1 MHNNYMLK
9 VCGIKNCDTM
19 NKTFKW
25 LENHGIEYDFIDLK
39 KTPFSEEELA
49 VIAELVGLDT
59 LVNRRGM
66 MWRKL
71 GLAHKDLS
79 DQELFNELL
88 EHQTMIKRPVM
99 IDDDNAILVGFDEE
113 AVSNFVIHEENN

>member
-1 MHNNYMLK
+1 MLK

-19 NKTFKW
+19 KKTFKW
-25 LENHGIEYDFIDLK
+25 LKDHDVEYEFIDLK

-49 VIAELVGLDT
+49 QLTELVGLDT
-59 LVNRRGM
+59 LINRRGM

-79 DQELFNELL
+79 DQELFHELL
-88 EHQTMIKRPVM
+88 DHQTMIKRPVL
-99 IDDDNAILVGFDEE
+99 ISDDSAILVGFDEE
-113 AVSNFVIHEENN
+113 AIENFVNIGEDH